1 MVKVPNLGIK
11 KLRFLECSDLGLYTY
26 LVGDTVRKFTL
37 SSDERENGVPE
48 L

>member
-1 MVKVPNLGIK
+1 M
-11 KLRFLECSDLGLYTY
+11 GLITIGRMALP

-48 L
+48 V